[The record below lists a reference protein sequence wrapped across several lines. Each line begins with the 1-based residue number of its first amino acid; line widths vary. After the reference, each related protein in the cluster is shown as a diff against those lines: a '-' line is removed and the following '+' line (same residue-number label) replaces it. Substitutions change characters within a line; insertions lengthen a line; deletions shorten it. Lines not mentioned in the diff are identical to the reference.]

1 MASVSIARLQCEHY
15 LLPLGIGES
24 RPRLSWRFDGDV
36 QDWTQTGFDIRLTD
50 LQRTQDNVEEH
61 HHVSDQSVMV
71 PWPSSRALSSGDRVM
86 VEVRSHGSD
95 GGITAWTQLEIEA
108 GLLNPAAWR
117 AAPITCEAQPID
129 QTRRPFRTAASFEAP
144 ARLSSA
150 RLYITALGL
159 YEAHIN
165 GVRIGDEY
173 LAPGWTS
180 YHHRLVYRTFD
191 VTDKVAPGKLNVLGS
206 WVGEGWY
213 TGRLAFRG
221 GVRNNYGQRPALIA
235 QLVIDGKIMLS
246 TDATWKWSYGPLL
259 TSELLNGEVYDTRLA
274 DGAWCMPEKFS
285 SVAWSPVKVLEMPST
300 SLESTQAP
308 PVRVVEE
315 ITPVDIITTPSGKLV
330 VDFGQNF
337 AGIVRILGEP
347 PTISDELTLRHAEVL
362 EHGELGTRPLR
373 LAAATDR
380 IILGGGK
387 VSGYEPKFTSHGF
400 RYVEVTGWPGITT
413 ADLVGLVTQ
422 TAMER
427 TGHFSCSHPLLNRLH
442 KNVVYSTISN
452 TISVPTDCPQRD
464 ERLGW
469 TGDVQVFAPTMNFL
483 FDTSGF
489 LRGWLRDLYFDQ
501 VKLDGNV
508 PVTIPD
514 ILDAFHNQRLAIWGD
529 VSVITPYD
537 VFVSSAD
544 VDILRDQHA
553 SAALWLE
560 KGVVRNPETG
570 LWDPDQLQL
579 GDWLAPKA
587 PPDAPGDA
595 PTDPV
600 LVADAYLVHT
610 TRIMSRIS
618 EQIGKRDE
626 ARKYAQ
632 QADSML
638 ACFYAEYITSKG
650 RVMSDTQ
657 TALALLIQFG
667 LYPDSNPELLR
678 SFSARLAQLV
688 ERDNWKVATG
698 FAGTPIILH
707 ALERADQLHHAYRML
722 QSRDCPSW
730 LSPVLL
736 GATTVWERWDSML
749 GDGSI
754 NPGEM
759 TSFNHYALGS
769 VASFLHSV
777 VGGLSPASPGW
788 QEVFVR
794 PRPGGTITSA
804 RTSFLSPYGKV
815 ECAWEI
821 VGDRLEVDVQIPPN
835 AQARIELPGFSKR
848 VGSGRRHFSGPWS
861 KDTRFPPKGKE
872 IAYGPLPSDNW
883 AP

>member
-1 MASVSIARLQCEHY
+1 
-15 LLPLGIGES
+15 
-24 RPRLSWRFDGDV
+24 
-36 QDWTQTGFDIRLTD
+36 
-50 LQRTQDNVEEH
+50 
-61 HHVSDQSVMV
+61 MV

-95 GGITAWTQLEIEA
+95 GDITAWTQLEIEA
-108 GLLNPAAWR
+108 GLLNPAAWS

-129 QTRRPFRTAASFEAP
+129 QPRRPFRTAASFEAP

-235 QLVIDGKIMLS
+235 QLVIDGKIVLS

-308 PVRVVEE
+308 PVRVIEE
-315 ITPVDIITTPSGKLV
+315 ITPVDIITTPSGKVV

-413 ADLVGLVTQ
+413 ADLVGLVTH

-469 TGDVQVFAPTMNFL
+469 TGDVQVFAPTINFL

-501 VKLDGNV
+501 VKLEGNV

-618 EQIGKRDE
+618 EQIGKGDE

-788 QEVFVR
+788 QEVYVR

-835 AQARIELPGFSKR
+835 AQARIELPGLSKR

>member
-1 MASVSIARLQCEHY
+1 VISGRQLHGQEA
-15 LLPLGIGES
+15 
-24 RPRLSWRFDGDV
+24 
-36 QDWTQTGFDIRLTD
+36 LTN
-50 LQRTQDNVEEH
+50 QFMYYA
-61 HHVSDQSVMV
+61 QSTAL
-71 PWPSSRALSSGDRVM
+71 SRAVHGVPIP
-86 VEVRSHGSD
+86 VRCTVCQSPCGARCANPRAVHGV
-95 GGITAWTQLEIEA
+95 
-108 GLLNPAAWR
+108 
-117 AAPITCEAQPID
+117 PIP
-129 QTRRPFRTAASFEAP
+129 
-144 ARLSSA
+144 
-150 RLYITALGL
+150 
-159 YEAHIN
+159 
-165 GVRIGDEY
+165 VR
-173 LAPGWTS
+173 
-180 YHHRLVYRTFD
+180 
-191 VTDKVAPGKLNVLGS
+191 
-206 WVGEGWY
+206 
-213 TGRLAFRG
+213 
-221 GVRNNYGQRPALIA
+221 
-235 QLVIDGKIMLS
+235 
-246 TDATWKWSYGPLL
+246 LL
-259 TSELLNGEVYDTRLA
+259 T
-274 DGAWCMPEKFS
+274 
-285 SVAWSPVKVLEMPST
+285 
-300 SLESTQAP
+300 
-308 PVRVVEE
+308 
-315 ITPVDIITTPSGKLV
+315 
-330 VDFGQNF
+330 
-337 AGIVRILGEP
+337 
-347 PTISDELTLRHAEVL
+347 
-362 EHGELGTRPLR
+362 
-373 LAAATDR
+373 
-380 IILGGGK
+380 
-387 VSGYEPKFTSHGF
+387 
-400 RYVEVTGWPGITT
+400 
-413 ADLVGLVTQ
+413 
-422 TAMER
+422 
-427 TGHFSCSHPLLNRLH
+427 
-442 KNVVYSTISN
+442 
-452 TISVPTDCPQRD
+452 
-464 ERLGW
+464 
-469 TGDVQVFAPTMNFL
+469 
-483 FDTSGF
+483 
-489 LRGWLRDLYFDQ
+489 
-501 VKLDGNV
+501 
-508 PVTIPD
+508 
-514 ILDAFHNQRLAIWGD
+514 
-529 VSVITPYD
+529 
-537 VFVSSAD
+537 
-544 VDILRDQHA
+544 
-553 SAALWLE
+553 
-560 KGVVRNPETG
+560 
-570 LWDPDQLQL
+570 
-579 GDWLAPKA
+579 

-618 EQIGKRDE
+618 EQIGKGDE

-788 QEVFVR
+788 QEVYVR

-835 AQARIELPGFSKR
+835 AQARIELPGLSKR